1 MQSQHGVRERQLHT
15 RHSARSFGFYCI
27 TGECCRRHAVMNNS
41 EFLLS
46 LSGWGIRLHLY
57 LTPAAKRWISAWTE
71 RGRVADWNY
80 CCSVTDCVQLF
91 VTPWSTA
98 CQACTRVHARWVS
111 DADRRETLNSPGQ
124 LGPQGWEPLSK
135 EPAPETLRWRRKVLP
150 GAPRGPNSA
159 QWAGLPSQGGPGVQG
174 KRLLHASSLSLSP
187 ATKSPDLVSLE
198 SQFINFFVYSE
209 GKKRDVHFY
218 RWPWL
223 EVFDEEVSRVKGSS
237 WFIYVLIKWRH
248 PSYIFFHISLMDVL
262 LEINYTHTHTHSHT
276 ETPVAKSRSSSVYY
290 NYFYCSTIPTYHT
303 NNVMS
308 FSDICLDF

>member
-1 MQSQHGVRERQLHT
+1 MT
-15 RHSARSFGFYCI
+15 RAAVTI
-27 TGECCRRHAVMNNS
+27 LTHAS
-41 EFLLS
+41 HCL
-46 LSGWGIRLHLY
+46 
-57 LTPAAKRWISAWTE
+57 
-71 RGRVADWNY
+71 
-80 CCSVTDCVQLF
+80 
-91 VTPWSTA
+91 
-98 CQACTRVHARWVS
+98 
-111 DADRRETLNSPGQ
+111 
-124 LGPQGWEPLSK
+124 
-135 EPAPETLRWRRKVLP
+135 
-150 GAPRGPNSA
+150 
-159 QWAGLPSQGGPGVQG
+159 QWA
-174 KRLLHASSLSLSP
+174 LLLWDSWVRACVNISTLGQNAKLFSSVAALKEWFQHASSLSLSP

-209 GKKRDVHFY
+209 GKKREVHFY

-276 ETPVAKSRSSSVYY
+276 ETPVAKSRSSSIYY